1 MQGKVT
7 KSTVEKLPVNSVMW
21 DSGLVGFGARRQ
33 LRHVHYLLRYRINGK
48 QRFHTIGRHGMWT
61 PETARTEAK
70 RLLGLVA
77 TKVDPAS
84 ELVRPAE
91 TVGAEIDR
99 YLDRKRGSLKPRS
112 FDALQRH
119 LRLRC
124 KPLHHLRLGETDRR
138 TIAQT
143 LAEIESGSGPV
154 ARNRIRSS
162 LSAFFAWAIR
172 EGLTETNPVSGTGT
186 ADEGQGRDRV
196 LTETELH
203 QILGAL
209 RQDHPFSDIIRLLI
223 LTGQRREEIGGL
235 RWSEIDLERGLIV
248 LPPERCKN
256 NRSHELPISTQVR
269 AVLERQPKRNEFVWC
284 RRWTNWSAAKAQL
297 DLRTKG
303 TINPWRLHD
312 LRRTAA
318 TMMAELGILPHIVE
332 AILNHVSG
340 HKSGVAGIYNP
351 ARYQDEMRAALQR
364 WADRLTNFI
373 DG

>member
-1 MQGKVT
+1 MQGKIT
-7 KSTVEKLPVNSVMW
+7 KATVEKLGLNSVMW
-21 DSGLVGFGARRQ
+21 DSALSGFGARRQ

-48 QRFHTIGRHGMWT
+48 QRFITIGKHGMWT
-61 PETARTEAK
+61 PDTARTEAR

-77 TKVDPAS
+77 SKVDPAS
-84 ELVRPAE
+84 ERVRPVE
-91 TVGAEIDR
+91 TLGAELER
-99 YLDRKRGSLKPRS
+99 YLSRKQSSLKPRS

-119 LRLRC
+119 LRFRC
-124 KPLHHLRLGETDRR
+124 KPLHHLRLGEIDRR

-172 EGLTETNPVSGTGT
+172 EGLTETNPVLGTAT

-196 LTETELH
+196 LSETELR

-223 LTGQRREEIGGL
+223 LTAQRREEIGGL
-235 RWSEIDLERGLIV
+235 RWSEVDLERNLIV
-248 LPPERCKN
+248 LGPERTKN
-256 NRSHELPISTQVR
+256 KRLHELPITTQVR
-269 AVLERQPKRNEFVWC
+269 AILERQSRHNEFVWG

-303 TINPWRLHD
+303 NINPWRLHD
-312 LRRTAA
+312 CRRTAA
-318 TMMAELGILPHIVE
+318 TMMAELGILPHIIEQV
-332 AILNHVSG
+332 LNHISG
-340 HKSGVAGIYNP
+340 HKSGVAGIYNR
-351 ARYQDEMRAALQR
+351 ARYEGEMRAALQT
-364 WADRLTNFI
+364 WANHVDRLTA
-373 DG
+373 